1 MDHYSNYIDTGTYDD
16 SPERM
21 GGFKR
26 FFFACAG
33 AYIRIL
39 EACPSE
45 HTKYVGIGATIFL
58 TACLAVISGSFAIYT
73 LIDNVFVAFM
83 FGLLWGAMIF
93 NLDRYIVSSIRKEGK
108 TWHELGLAMPRL
120 ILAVLISIVI
130 TKPIEVELFRNQINS
145 ELFAYTTQLEKE
157 AEAKLDNRLG
167 LDSIRLQLAYVD
179 SIRMEYKKL
188 KEGKPT
194 SFDFGEVS
202 AEYRVAK
209 QTYDSLVNVYMPR
222 IKANEARRNYLW
234 NKYATKVFAEDDNGE
249 KKFIRWDFPEKWQE
263 SSNQLYQINKRLQ
276 EEIDAQFAIVKNLET
291 ERRGAREAF
300 AQGIDEELR
309 LLQIQRDELVAAK
322 AEREVVRKDQVGP
335 AVEKARRYGIGFPAK
350 IQVLEKMKD
359 DDSTIWWISNLI
371 VMLFILLETSPVF
384 VKLITKRG
392 PYDYLLSRIEHHK
405 KVESLRYI
413 SDMNYDLNATI
424 KLQSRKQA
432 ANGANGVNGV
442 GVNGTHKEEIF
453 EESN

>member
-1 MDHYSNYIDTGTYDD
+1 MDQYSTYIDSEAYDEVREQPG
-16 SPERM
+16 SV
-21 GGFKR
+21 KR

-33 AYIRIL
+33 AYLRIL

-73 LIDNVFVAFM
+73 LIDNALVAFL

-108 TWHELGLAMPRL
+108 TWNEIGLAMPRL
-120 ILAVLISIVI
+120 ILAILISIVI

-157 AEAKLDNRLG
+157 AEAKLDDRLG
-167 LDSIRLQLAYVD
+167 LDSIRTELAFVD
-179 SIRMEYKKL
+179 SVRMEYKKL

-209 QTYDSLVNVYMPR
+209 KTYDSLVTIYSPR

-234 NKYATKVFAEDDNGE
+234 NKYATKVFAEDGNGE
-249 KKFIRWDFPEKWQE
+249 KKFVRWDFPAKWQE
-263 SSNQLYQINKRLQ
+263 RSNQLYRINKRLQ
-276 EEIDAQFAIVKNLET
+276 EEIDSQLAIVKKLET
-291 ERRGAREAF
+291 DRKGAKEAF
-300 AQGIDEELR
+300 AQGIQEELR
-309 LLQIQRDELVAAK
+309 LLQARRDELVK
-322 AEREVVRKDQVGP
+322 EKEEREVVRKEQIGP
-335 AVEKARRYGIGFPAK
+335 AIEKARRYGIGFPAK
-350 IQVLEKMKD
+350 IQVLEKMKEQ
-359 DDSTIWWISNLI
+359 DSSIWWMSNLI
-371 VMLFILLETSPVF
+371 VLLFILLETSPVF

-432 ANGANGVNGV
+432 VSGMNGI
-442 GVNGTHKEEIF
+442 HKEEMF
-453 EESN
+453 EEHS